1 MHLVQL
7 NERNHF
13 EEKSTSPLLH
23 TEKTIQKSCIT
34 QIFYLIVF
42 MIALIFLTLTFFNS
56 HGIFSAKEIAVG
68 VRRLWNLLKDVRIQD
83 VNGVP
88 RSWSEFVC
96 STSEGS
102 SIIPRCEGKQH
113 SCILAN
119 LIFEQFR
126 TLYTP
131 KRIPGISPP
140 SFPHTTFSM
149 SNTQGTISHEN
160 REKLVSQILQHAVDA
175 SNSRHHLMWLVEVKP
190 DHAFIVEQSSEE
202 FRLYQSWMHGFDI
215 NYWLSEART
224 DEACYEHNWGKF
236 QEFKYDKEKDKN
248 KIMQSDLETLAA
260 AKLQYGSHK
269 VFGQET
275 FEEILTKLSYG
286 WTMTKD
292 IHKYVKL
299 RSAIREMEGPPLT
312 PVREILNQKPQW
324 SLKHIF
330 GLEPI
335 CLKSLEENRPLV
347 FELTVQSLDLGTE
360 EMVEQIESKQTEL
373 QKMSEMPLIERLDV
387 DAKHIHSQGPS
398 NLPPHESD

>member
-1 MHLVQL
+1 MIK
-7 NERNHF
+7 
-13 EEKSTSPLLH
+13 EKSTSPLLH
-23 TEKTIQKSCIT
+23 KQNTIQKGLFTKRFFLSAFCIAF
-34 QIFYLIVF
+34 IF
-42 MIALIFLTLTFFNS
+42 LIFTFS
-56 HGIFSAKEIAVG
+56 KSDAIFSTKEIAVG
-68 VRRLWNLLKDVRIQD
+68 VRRLWSLLKDVRIQD

-102 SIIPRCEGKQH
+102 SIVPRCEGKQH

-119 LIFEQFR
+119 LIFERFR

-131 KRIPGISPP
+131 KPIPGRSPP

-149 SNTQGTISHEN
+149 DNTQGSISNEN
-160 REKLVSQILQHAVDA
+160 RQKFVSQIMHHATDA
-175 SNSRHHLMWLVEVKP
+175 SSNHHHLMWLVEVKP
-190 DHAFIVEQSSEE
+190 DHAFIIEQSSQE

-215 NYWLSEART
+215 NYWLSEAKT

-248 KIMQSDLETLAA
+248 KIMQSDLETLAE
-260 AKLQYGSHK
+260 AKAQYGSHK
-269 VFGQET
+269 AFSHDT

-286 WTMTKD
+286 WTMTKE
-292 IHKYVKL
+292 IQKHAKL

-312 PVREILNQKPQW
+312 PVREILNQKSQW

-335 CLKSLEENRPLV
+335 CLKSLEENRPFV

-360 EMVEQIESKQTEL
+360 DMVEQIESSPQAESL
-373 QKMSEMPLIERLDV
+373 QKTMEMPPIEKLQV
-387 DAKHIHSQGPS
+387 DAEHSHSSSQAGPS
-398 NLPPHESD
+398 NLPPHDVD